1 MGGALEVFIYPCT
14 DTVFG
19 EEEAMKIYLKMIPKI
34 CDEIV
39 KTLSRD
45 GDIEVEDEKI
55 EEAAL
60 DASAVLRNYVEMEK
74 KLGEDAK
81 ETLERRG
88 LSPKEF
94 NRVREAL
101 ARDRDFKLGD
111 DGIDF
116 CIDQIIELFLMSEN
130 VEEVFAEDH
139 VMRKKIFDILK
150 RFLDV
155 DDALDRQARDRI
167 KNIEEGSLEWDIAY
181 EKAITQLKQ
190 NKGLV

>member
-1 MGGALEVFIYPCT
+1 
-14 DTVFG
+14 
-19 EEEAMKIYLKMIPKI
+19 MKIYLKMIPKI

-60 DASAVLRNYVEMEK
+60 DASAVLRNYVGMEK
-74 KLGEDAK
+74 KLNEDAK
-81 ETLERRG
+81 ELVERRA
-88 LSPKEF
+88 LNPKEY
-94 NRVREAL
+94 NRVREGL
-101 ARDRDFKLGD
+101 AKERNFQLGD
-111 DGIDF
+111 EGIDF
-116 CIDQIIELFLMSEN
+116 CIDQIIELFMMSPN
-130 VEEVFAEDH
+130 VDEVYAEDH

>member
-1 MGGALEVFIYPCT
+1 
-14 DTVFG
+14 
-19 EEEAMKIYLKMIPKI
+19 MKIYLKMIPKI

-45 GDIEVEDEKI
+45 GDIEVADEKL

-60 DASAVLRNYVEMEK
+60 DASAVLRNYVGMEK
-74 KLGEDAK
+74 KLNEDVK
-81 ETLERRG
+81 ETMERRG
-88 LSPKEF
+88 MSNKDF
-94 NRVREAL
+94 NRL
-101 ARDRDFKLGD
+101 RDAMAAERSLKLGD
-111 DGIDF
+111 EGIDF
-116 CIDQIIELFLMSEN
+116 CIDQIIELFIMSPN
-130 VEEVFAEDH
+130 VDEVFAEDH
-139 VMRKKIFDILK
+139 TMRKKIFDILK